1 MLPITPTLLLR
12 PLQTNDDGALRT
24 LLEPLRASLP
34 DSLPA
39 SAFDVT
45 VRHKQFLRAHPLT
58 IFPVQW
64 QKRQLLGAW
73 AGGALAGFVDVATG
87 VEHERVADPLAL
99 RNLLPVGLLRFLGLP
114 RPASH
119 LHALHDETAALLLG
133 AADAFW
139 RGEGVVRVR
148 AHHLSTGYPA
158 LQAGAGLLPGDWA
171 EHVRLL
177 TSQGFRLTDRYY
189 ALRRPL
195 QTLVE
200 ETLPLAELSVAHQ
213 HSRAGDVYELY
224 YRRTEAVGHARL
236 IRTETTGFPNSN
248 GPASGQ
254 ITQMPGSD
262 TSSDTSSETSRETSR
277 ETGGGTDNEVGDGGN
292 GNPGAATKQLAY
304 VAEFAIQPDWQR
316 RGVGRWLLRR
326 LINDCTLQGYDEL
339 LVHLPQRAT
348 PALNLFNLH
357 GFLEQDYRGYTL
369 EKEL

>member
-12 PLQTNDDGALRT
+12 PLKADDDAALHL
-24 LLEPLRASLP
+24 LLEPLRTILP

-39 SAFDVT
+39 SAFDAT
-45 VRHKQFLRAHPLT
+45 VRHKQFLRTHPLT

-73 AGGALAGFVDVATG
+73 AGGALAGFIDVATG

-99 RNLLPVGLLRFLGLP
+99 RNLLPVGLLRFLALP
-114 RPASH
+114 RPASY
-119 LHALHDETAALLLG
+119 LHALHDEAAALLLG

-177 TSQGFRLTDRYY
+177 TGHGFRLTDRYY

-236 IRTETTGFPNSN
+236 IRTETAGVPSRG
-248 GPASGQ
+248 GPAGGQ
-254 ITQMPGSD
+254 ITQTPGSAIGD
-262 TSSDTSSETSRETSR
+262 GAGSG
-277 ETGGGTDNEVGDGGN
+277 TGNEVGDDGN
-292 GNPGAATKQLAY
+292 GHLVAAAKQLAY
-304 VAEFAIQPDWQR
+304 VAEFAIQSDWQR
-316 RGVGRWLLRR
+316 RSVGRWLLRR